1 MKVTILGIAL
11 CMSSPALAHAQS
23 PDSFEALRAEIQ
35 ELREELAAVRKQLD
49 SIQGTANSQSPAST
63 PAIAEEQELLKA
75 KVDDQYQTKVESGS
89 KYRVRLSGLALMNAF
104 TTRGAVDNLD
114 LPTIALPRRPGDTN
128 GASAASARQS
138 RLNVEVFG
146 PEWKGAKTSG
156 EMSVDFW
163 GGFPISSNGTASGF
177 LRLRTATLSLDTAR
191 TSVVAG
197 QDVPFFSP
205 RSPTSLASSAYPPL
219 SSAGNIW
226 TWTPQ
231 IRVERRFALSE
242 NDTFSIQGGVLD
254 PLTGEFPAEYD
265 RTPTAGERSRIPA
278 WATRIGWQ
286 RAASDHVNGFGVG
299 SYYSRQNW
307 GYGRTVDAWAVTGD
321 WDFTLGKG
329 FSLSGE
335 LYRGRA
341 LGGLGA
347 GVTGSVFFS
356 AANPSTVLP
365 LNNVGGWTQLK
376 YKPVERME
384 FNAAFGEDEP
394 FRPRAA
400 GRLVSQYTTPGSF
413 VSRNASGFLN
423 AIYTARSNLLFSVE
437 YRRLWTTGFYSP
449 RRTADQIS
457 VTTGIAF

>member
-11 CMSSPALAHAQS
+11 CMSSPVFAHAQNS
-23 PDSFEALRAEIQ
+23 DSFEALRAEIQ
-35 ELREELAAVRKQLD
+35 ELREELAAVRQQLD
-49 SIQGTANSQSPAST
+49 SIRGTPSSQLPAST
-63 PAIAEEQELLKA
+63 PAITEEQELLKA

-114 LPTIALPRRPGDTN
+114 LPEIALPRRPGDTN
-128 GASAASARQS
+128 GASGASARQS

-146 PEWKGAKTSG
+146 PEWKGAKTTG

-163 GGFPISSNGTASGF
+163 GGFPIASNGNTSGF
-177 LRLRTATLSLDTAR
+177 IRLRTATLSLDTAR

-219 SSAGNIW
+219 SAAGNMW

-242 NDTFSIQGGVLD
+242 SDTFSVQGGVLD

-265 RTPTAGERSRIPA
+265 RTPTAGERSRMPA

-286 RAASDHVNGFGVG
+286 REASNHVNGFGVG

-307 GYGRTVDAWAVTGD
+307 GYGRTVDAWAVTAD
-321 WDFTLGKG
+321 WDFALGKG

-341 LGGLGA
+341 IGGLGA
-347 GVTGSVFFS
+347 GATGSVFFS
-356 AANPSTVLP
+356 AANPATVVP
-365 LNNVGGWTQLK
+365 LNNVGGWSQLK

-394 FRPRAA
+394 FRPHIA
-400 GRLVSQYTTPGSF
+400 GRLMYPYTTPAAT

-423 AIYTARSNLLFSVE
+423 TIFQARSNLLFSVE
-437 YRRLWTTGFYSP
+437 YRRLWTYGFYSP

-457 VTTGIAF
+457 ITSGIAF

>member
-1 MKVTILGIAL
+1 MWTG
-11 CMSSPALAHAQS
+11 SPN
-23 PDSFEALRAEIQ
+23 
-35 ELREELAAVRKQLD
+35 
-49 SIQGTANSQSPAST
+49 T
-63 PAIAEEQELLKA
+63 
-75 KVDDQYQTKVESGS
+75 SG
-89 KYRVRLSGLALMNAF
+89 AW
-104 TTRGAVDNLD
+104 
-114 LPTIALPRRPGDTN
+114 I
-128 GASAASARQS
+128 
-138 RLNVEVFG
+138 
-146 PEWKGAKTSG
+146 GAKAI
-156 EMSVDFW
+156 
-163 GGFPISSNGTASGF
+163 PIGPLTI
-177 LRLRTATLSLDTAR
+177 RAR
-191 TSVVAG
+191 T
-197 QDVPFFSP
+197 D
-205 RSPTSLASSAYPPL
+205 TWPPL
-219 SSAGNIW
+219 SAAGNMW

-242 NDTFSIQGGVLD
+242 SDTFSVQGGVLD

-265 RTPTAGERSRIPA
+265 RTPTAGERSRMPA

-286 RAASDHVNGFGVG
+286 REASNHVNGFGVG

-365 LNNVGGWTQLK
+365 LNNVGGWSQLK

-394 FRPRAA
+394 FRPHIA
-400 GRLVSQYTTPGSF
+400 GRLMYPYTTPAAT

-423 AIYTARSNLLFSVE
+423 TIFQARSNLLFSVE
-437 YRRLWTTGFYSP
+437 YRRLWTYGFYSP

-457 VTTGIAF
+457 ITSGIAF